1 MRAAM
6 FGVYAG
12 DFWIEIGTL
21 ILFTVPLAILGLVLN
36 EPLGKIVPKFIERVE
51 ESKLM

>member
-12 DFWIEIGTL
+12 DFWIEIGML
-21 ILFTVPLAILGLVLN
+21 LLFTMPFGILGLALN
-36 EPLGKIVPKFIERVE
+36 KPLSKVVPKFIERVE
-51 ESKLM
+51 ASKLM